1 MSLAPD
7 SRHKQAGTSPDLGGI
22 RIARISTVPFF
33 VIAQL
38 STQIET
44 LGDCGAVVT
53 VISSH
58 GPELMHMNRMKN
70 AAWKVIE
77 IPRSFAPLKDVVA
90 MFQLF
95 RLFRREGIQIAHST
109 TPKAGILTAL
119 AAYLARVPVRVHT
132 FTGQPWVSLSG
143 FKRWVVRGC
152 DRLIGVLNTA
162 CYADSGSQRD
172 FLLAQGLLKAGKL
185 SVIGNGSLAGVDV
198 LRFSKDRFPPER
210 CVAVRS
216 SIGIPEHVAVLL
228 FVGRITA
235 EKGVREMMAAYAAL
249 KSSGSDA
256 HLVIVGNFDDDGGL
270 PGIITRDEIS
280 QHPDTH
286 IVGYTDCPE
295 SYMAIADILC
305 LPSYRE
311 GFGTVV
317 IEAAAMG
324 VPTVGTRIY
333 GLTDAVDEG
342 QTGLLVAPRN
352 SEVLFAALQILLK
365 DVPMRERMGRL
376 AMQRAHTFFDA
387 RTVNS
392 AVVQNYISL
401 MRQEGVG
408 QDSVS

>member
-1 MSLAPD
+1 
-7 SRHKQAGTSPDLGGI
+7 
-22 RIARISTVPFF
+22 
-33 VIAQL
+33 
-38 STQIET
+38 
-44 LGDCGAVVT
+44 
-53 VISSH
+53 
-58 GPELMHMNRMKN
+58 
-70 AAWKVIE
+70 
-77 IPRSFAPLKDVVA
+77 
-90 MFQLF
+90 
-95 RLFRREGIQIAHST
+95 
-109 TPKAGILTAL
+109 
-119 AAYLARVPVRVHT
+119 
-132 FTGQPWVSLSG
+132 
-143 FKRWVVRGC
+143 
-152 DRLIGVLNTA
+152 
-162 CYADSGSQRD
+162 
-172 FLLAQGLLKAGKL
+172 
-185 SVIGNGSLAGVDV
+185 
-198 LRFSKDRFPPER
+198 
-210 CVAVRS
+210 
-216 SIGIPEHVAVLL
+216 
-228 FVGRITA
+228 
-235 EKGVREMMAAYAAL
+235 MMAAYAAL

-352 SEVLFAALQILLK
+352 SEVLYAALQILLK